1 MGTLS
6 GINTVINKPTWNDI
20 MKFKEF
26 LSEGVFE
33 IKTEFVSKGWTGY
46 TDTPE
51 DKARFTA
58 KVKELGLGSS
68 ADAARAWKSFQVTK
82 EIFAPGKQ
90 PQMTVKKKSSVTD
103 ADVKALD
110 KAWAD
115 VKAAY
120 DKASKMS
127 DALLKKVQ
135 ADNQGVEVHIR
146 KTPDL
151 YAVLQGL
158 QMSRPSEDFSKR
170 LAQITGFV
178 GDVGRHYKKL

>member
-1 MGTLS
+1 MITF
-6 GINTVINKPTWNDI
+6 NQ
-20 MKFKEF
+20 F
-26 LSEGVFE
+26 LNEGVFD
-33 IKTEFVSKGWTGY
+33 IKTEFISKGWTGY

-58 KVKELGLGSS
+58 KVKELGLGNSN
-68 ADAARAWKSFQVTK
+68 DAGKAWKSFQVTK

-120 DKASKMS
+120 DKATKMS
-127 DALLKKVQ
+127 ESLLKKVQ
-135 ADNQGVEVHIR
+135 ADNVGVEVHIR

-158 QMSRPSEDFSKR
+158 QMSKPSEDFSKR
-170 LAQITGFV
+170 IAQITGFV

>member
-1 MGTLS
+1 M
-6 GINTVINKPTWNDI
+6 KP
-20 MKFKEF
+20 FSEF
-26 LSEGVFE
+26 LNEGVFD
-33 IKTEFVSKGWTGY
+33 IKTEFISKGWTGY

-58 KVKELGLGSS
+58 KVKELGLGNSN
-68 ADAARAWKSFQVTK
+68 DAGKAWKSFQVTK

-90 PQMTVKKKSSVTD
+90 PKMTVKNKSSITD

-115 VKAAY
+115 VQAAY
-120 DKASKMS
+120 DKATKMS
-127 DALLKKVQ
+127 ASLYAKVRK
-135 ADNQGVEVHIR
+135 DSEGVEVHIR

-151 YAVLQGL
+151 YAVLKGL
-158 QMSRPSEDFSKR
+158 EMSKPSEDFSKR
-170 LAQITGFV
+170 IAQIVGFV